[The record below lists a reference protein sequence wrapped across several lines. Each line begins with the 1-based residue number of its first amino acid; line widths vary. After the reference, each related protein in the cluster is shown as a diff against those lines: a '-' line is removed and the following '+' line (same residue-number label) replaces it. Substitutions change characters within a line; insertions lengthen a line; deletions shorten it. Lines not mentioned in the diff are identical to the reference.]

1 MRTRHG
7 AERSG
12 GHAGGGDRP
21 HECGAL
27 AVRSHD
33 TTAPRLSDLGITRDQ
48 SSQGQR
54 LAEVPEEAFEQ
65 AGSTG
70 RHLGC
75 PRHMALDQM
84 HARLGA
90 PGYVQAGSAI
100 PSMIDAS
107 SASSDPTRCQ
117 TATRDPGA
125 LRQR

>member
-1 MRTRHG
+1 MLRDRVDTP
-7 AERSG
+7 
-12 GHAGGGDRP
+12 GGGGRP

-27 AVRSHD
+27 AKGARGTGSNQYEVRSHD
-33 TTAPRLSDLGITRDQ
+33 TTTPRLYDLGITRDQ

-90 PGYVQAGSAI
+90 PGYAPAESAV
-100 PSMIDAS
+100 PSMIG
-107 SASSDPTRCQ
+107 Q
-117 TATRDPGA
+117 TATCDPGA

>member
-1 MRTRHG
+1 MWTL
-7 AERSG
+7 SG
-12 GHAGGGDRP
+12 FADEIDP
-21 HECGAL
+21 DLKTQCA
-27 AVRSHD
+27 
-33 TTAPRLSDLGITRDQ
+33 TLSDLGITRDQ

-90 PGYVQAGSAI
+90 PGYVQAESAI
-100 PSMIDAS
+100 PSMIG
-107 SASSDPTRCQ
+107 Q